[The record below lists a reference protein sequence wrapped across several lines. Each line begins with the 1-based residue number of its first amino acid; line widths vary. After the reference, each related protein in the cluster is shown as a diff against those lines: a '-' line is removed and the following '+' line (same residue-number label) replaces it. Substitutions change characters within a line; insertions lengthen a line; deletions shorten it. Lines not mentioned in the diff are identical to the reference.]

1 MSAASQ
7 PGKVAPKFRRR
18 KKILGIS
25 PDQDLWKW
33 NQMLL
38 HRNFVSAKFHRMIFW
53 GLTRGVSSISPRL
66 IWFWA
71 WCGSEGGILWN
82 TLEARWVKS
91 QRARLSGPLSFYSHL
106 VPCIILGFLLQ
117 ILASYPFVGR
127 GVVHCL
133 KFKWWLI
140 KIVQWIRPFLCGV
153 KTNKKQR
160 WKWILFFR

>member
-7 PGKVAPKFRRR
+7 PGKVAPKFRR
-18 KKILGIS
+18 KKDPWDITWPRLMKMKSNATSQEFCFSKIS
-25 PDQDLWKW
+25 PNDFLGFDKGGTLNFTSFDLILSLMWKW
-33 NQMLL
+33 
-38 HRNFVSAKFHRMIFW
+38 
-53 GLTRGVSSISPRL
+53 
-66 IWFWA
+66 
-71 WCGSEGGILWN
+71 GGILWN
-82 TLEARWVKS
+82 TLEARRVQS

-140 KIVQWIRPFLCGV
+140 EIVQWIR
-153 KTNKKQR
+153 
-160 WKWILFFR
+160 LF